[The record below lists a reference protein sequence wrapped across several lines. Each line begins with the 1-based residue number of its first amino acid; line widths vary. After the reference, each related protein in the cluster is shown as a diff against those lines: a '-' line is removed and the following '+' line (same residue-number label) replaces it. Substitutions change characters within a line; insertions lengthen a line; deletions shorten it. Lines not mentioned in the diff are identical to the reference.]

1 MIGHLK
7 TTKDFGVLTNAKFD
21 AKVKEMLTYKSMSQL
36 WLVDSSMWSPLTS
49 YVKSRQHLC
58 NKLVE

>member
-21 AKVKEMLTYKSMSQL
+21 AKVKEMLNL
-36 WLVDSSMWSPLTS
+36 
-49 YVKSRQHLC
+49 
-58 NKLVE
+58 